1 MALPISAFE
10 MDVVIE
16 REQELTHSFLHQA
29 TTDTITLDNYG
40 NMRKTP
46 KIDIVAEGNIS
57 SLTITNTTVGCSIT
71 INESLTTNDRITID
85 DYRAFKN
92 NVEIDAI
99 FNAPF
104 YIEENCIN
112 NVQFA
117 ITGDSTINVDF
128 TWKQPSGN
136 VYKQMFVRRFSLN
149 ENKTFQRRAGST
161 IRPYRRGS
169 EFKDIDYQFSLEKD
183 WYYDD
188 IFDDVDDTTYRIFY
202 QTDEVTAD
210 EDTLRQTYCLC
221 GCRFESHRLNH
232 QDNQII
238 SESYSGF
245 ADRRFKIPRDVS
257 DAYFLSAYQVVQE

>member
-1 MALPISAFE
+1 MLPIHASE
-10 MDVVIE
+10 MDIVIE
-16 REQELTHSFLHQA
+16 REQNITKTFTHQA
-29 TTDTITLDNYG
+29 NTNTIILDNYG
-40 NMRKTP
+40 NVRQVP
-46 KIDIVAEGNIS
+46 RINIVCEGSITA
-57 SLTITNTTVGCSIT
+57 LTITNTTLNCSILIENT
-71 INESLTTNDRITID
+71 LIAGDTLLIEDHIV
-85 DYRAFKN
+85 YKN
-92 NVEIDAI
+92 GVEIDAI

-149 ENKTFQRRAGST
+149 ENKTFQRRAGGT

-232 QDNQII
+232 QDNQVI